1 MKKTLVALAVTAFAA
16 SASATTVYDAEGSKV
31 DFDGSLRI
39 VLDRTNSKE
48 LDNHNVV
55 KTKKDAH
62 TGIRNTGSRFGVRV
76 KHDLAQDFYALGR
89 VEFRFNKNTSDDG
102 FGDLYTKRA
111 YVGLG
116 SKQYGELTFG
126 RQVTIANDLS
136 QSVDYNYGINPK
148 GDYIQTDGNQVIR
161 YNYRGVENLHVSANY
176 NFAQDRKDGKVLANK
191 LQNAYG
197 IGALYTV
204 DNWDLRAAYGHTN
217 YKTATDSTKHRKD
230 GVLGSVG
237 YKFGDLKLSVDTGYS
252 REKGLAVTD
261 DNGVTTFYNG
271 VKSNAFYVSPNF
283 EYQVVP
289 ASKVYGNYLYE
300 RVKSKSNGSTY
311 AAGKEKT
318 HGFLLG
324 VDYQFHKQ
332 VVAFVEGSYT
342 RTKDYDKVTNGYEYS
357 GKSTN
362 KAIGV
367 GMRVYW

>member
-48 LDNHNVV
+48 LNNHNVV

-126 RQVTIANDLS
+126 RQLTIADDLS
-136 QSVDYNYGINPK
+136 QSVNYNYGINPK

-176 NFAQDRKDGKVLANK
+176 NFAQDRKDGEVLANK

-237 YKFGDLKLSVDTGYS
+237 YKFGDLKLSVDSGY
-252 REKGLAVTD
+252 RHEKVENEKG
-261 DNGVTTFYNG
+261 
-271 VKSNAFYVSPNF
+271 NAFYVSPNF

-300 RVKSKSNGSTY
+300 REKVKKVS
-311 AAGKEKT
+311 KEKT

-342 RTKDYDKVTNGYEYS
+342 RTSTKDYNKVTNGYKYT

>member
-62 TGIRNTGSRFGVRV
+62 TGIRNAGSRFGVRV

-126 RQVTIANDLS
+126 RQLTIADDLS

-161 YNYRGVENLHVSANY
+161 YDYRGVENLHVSANY
-176 NFAQDRKDGKVLANK
+176 NFAQDRDAAGEVLVNS

-237 YKFGDLKLSVDTGYS
+237 YKFGDLKLSVDSGY
-252 REKGLAVTD
+252 RHEKVENEKG
-261 DNGVTTFYNG
+261 
-271 VKSNAFYVSPNF
+271 NAFYVSPNF

-300 RVKSKSNGSTY
+300 REKVKNVS
-311 AAGKEKT
+311 KEKT

-342 RTKDYDKVTNGYEYS
+342 RTKGYDKVTNGYEYT

>member
-1 MKKTLVALAVTAFAA
+1 M
-16 SASATTVYDAEGSKV
+16 
-31 DFDGSLRI
+31 
-39 VLDRTNSKE
+39 
-48 LDNHNVV
+48 
-55 KTKKDAH
+55 
-62 TGIRNTGSRFGVRV
+62 
-76 KHDLAQDFYALGR
+76 Q
-89 VEFRFNKNTSDDG
+89 
-102 FGDLYTKRA
+102 
-111 YVGLG
+111 
-116 SKQYGELTFG
+116 
-126 RQVTIANDLS
+126 TI
-136 QSVDYNYGINPK
+136 
-148 GDYIQTDGNQVIR
+148 T
-161 YNYRGVENLHVSANY
+161 
-176 NFAQDRKDGKVLANK
+176 FAQDRKDGKVLANK

-324 VDYQFHKQ
+324 V
-332 VVAFVEGSYT
+332 
-342 RTKDYDKVTNGYEYS
+342 
-357 GKSTN
+357 
-362 KAIGV
+362 
-367 GMRVYW
+367 

>member
-31 DFDGSLRI
+31 DFEGSLRL
-39 VLDRTNSKE
+39 VLDRSDSKTVNNTNA
-48 LDNHNVV
+48 VV
-55 KTKKDAH
+55 SKKDAH
-62 TGIRNTGSRFGVRV
+62 TGIRNAGSRFAVKV
-76 KHDLAQDFYALGR
+76 KHNLAQDFYALGR
-89 VEFRFNKNTSDDG
+89 VEFRFNKDAKDDG
-102 FGDLYTKRA
+102 FGDLYAHRA

-126 RQVTIANDLS
+126 RQVVIADDLS
-136 QSVDYNYGINPK
+136 QSTDYNYGINPK
-148 GDYIQTDGNQVIR
+148 DDYIPTAGNQVIR
-161 YNYRGVENLHVSANY
+161 YDYRGIENLHLSANY
-176 NFAQDRKDGKVLANK
+176 NFAQERDAAGEVLVDK

-217 YKTATDSTKHRKD
+217 YKTATNSTKHRKD

-237 YKFGDLKLSVDTGYS
+237 YKIGDLKLSFDTGY
-252 REKGLAVTD
+252 RHEKQEG
-261 DNGVTTFYNG
+261 NKG
-271 VKSNAFYVSPNF
+271 NAFYVSPNF

-300 RVKSKSNGSTY
+300 REKVKNTS
-311 AAGKEKT
+311 KEKT

-324 VDYQFHKQ
+324 VDYQFHKH
-332 VVAFVEGSYT
+332 VVAFVEGSYK
-342 RTKDYDKVTNGYEYS
+342 RTKGFDKAGNGYSYN
-357 GKSTN
+357 GKTTD